1 MQVAQ
6 DSEALRPGEV
16 ADEGEVSGGVVGVK
30 LDTGLSG
37 VSFRRA
43 GNKRPPRPFVF

>member
-16 ADEGEVSGGVVGVK
+16 ADEGEDSGGVVGVK
-30 LDTGLSG
+30 ARHGLVGEEDLRALDQ
-37 VSFRRA
+37 
-43 GNKRPPRPFVF
+43 P